1 MINRRSLLLSGAA
14 TLLASCRENPSV
26 DQSAK
31 PKGLRLLEPPYAA
44 GWTQA
49 GIPDEG
55 RIGVADAVLS
65 LGAGQPMTG
74 AKFAAWPELALP
86 ATGFSIRYEAM
97 RVTGEDFFGTVTF
110 PVPGRDS
117 HVSFVLGGWGGTVT
131 EDAKQI
137 FHSSQIE
144 GTGDNFVSY
153 ANPELDKAIDEARL
167 VADMSKGAPLWHK
180 VHQIIHQDQPY
191 TFLYQEKQLN
201 LVDGRFRGNV
211 PTKKLGLSP
220 SNEWYVP
227 SALQKYKD

>member
-14 TLLASCRENPSV
+14 TLLAGCRENPSV
-26 DQSAK
+26 EESGK
-31 PKGLRLLEPPYAA
+31 PKVLRLLEPPYAA

-65 LGAGQPMTG
+65 LGLGQPMTG
-74 AKFAAWPELALP
+74 AKFVDWPELALP

-131 EDAKQI
+131 GISSIDFSDANENQTRAEQRFENGQWHGVRI
-137 FHSSQIE
+137 
-144 GTGDNFVSY
+144 
-153 ANPELDKAIDEARL
+153 EARPEDL
-167 VADMSKGAPLWHK
+167 RVWVRERPVVNVSIKGRQTGLRAGFIDHCIPFGFATYGTEGKIRRLEVVAIS
-180 VHQIIHQDQPY
+180 
-191 TFLYQEKQLN
+191 
-201 LVDGRFRGNV
+201 
-211 PTKKLGLSP
+211 
-220 SNEWYVP
+220 
-227 SALQKYKD
+227 